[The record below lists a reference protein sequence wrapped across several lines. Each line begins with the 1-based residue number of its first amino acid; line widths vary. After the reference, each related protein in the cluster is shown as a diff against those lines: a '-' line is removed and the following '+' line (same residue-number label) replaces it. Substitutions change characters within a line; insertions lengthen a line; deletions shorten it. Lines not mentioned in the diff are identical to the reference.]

1 MSTRFFIKSGTA
13 FLIAA
18 AFVISSSCLKAQD
31 TLFMNSGERRVGK
44 IMALDPAVYRLQVPL
59 ASRPG
64 EAPILATVTIPRA
77 DVQSIEFFEDP
88 ATSKLFSESA
98 LLTEVQAA
106 WQKWEPFLNIPKSP
120 AGRIGNVYGD
130 LLLRS
135 GTDANA
141 RTALDLFTLIEQTAW
156 AEDARMQAKQGRL
169 RAMIATGN
177 AAAAVNDALAL
188 AKISEDPAV
197 LVEAKYILAEAADKG
212 LRKLLEENP
221 RWEEDIFV
229 IPERHRLYNEALDEY
244 LYPYLFFG
252 SKTEEAARGL
262 WGVIGVYQFTGELPA
277 ALECARDLLR
287 LYPKSK
293 YASRAKAFVDSLP
306 KSLLEEDPEKE
317 VREEHS
323 QPSQQKPKNE
333 KPS

>member
-1 MSTRFFIKSGTA
+1 MKSPSGL
-13 FLIAA
+13 LIAA
-18 AFVISSSCLKAQD
+18 AISISSSILSAQD

-44 IMALDPAVYRLQVPL
+44 IMAVDPAMYRLQVPL

-98 LLTEVQAA
+98 QLTELQAA
-106 WQKWEPFLNIPKSP
+106 WQKWEPFLKIPKSP

-130 LLLRS
+130 LLLLS
-135 GTDANA
+135 GTDSNA

-177 AAAAVNDALAL
+177 AAAAINDALAL

-212 LRKLLEENP
+212 LRKLLEDNP
-221 RWEEDIFV
+221 RWKEDIFV

-252 SKTEEAARGL
+252 SNTEEAARGL
-262 WGVIGVYQFTGELPA
+262 WGAIGVYQLTGESAP

-293 YASRAKAFVDSLP
+293 YAARAKVYVASLP
-306 KSLLEEDPEKE
+306 EAQLAIDPEKE
-317 VREEHS
+317 VQAENAPA
-323 QPSQQKPKNE
+323 PSPNSNLRQSTKK
-333 KPS
+333 